1 MLDLTI
7 ESKDKNRIA
16 EIENAYNTSIK
27 DTIDISDF
35 VKMMKKNLNN
45 SEIGM
50 SGMNIVIKDKD
61 SNKVVAKILI

>member
-7 ESKDKNRIA
+7 ESKDKNRIK
-16 EIENAYNTSIK
+16 EIEKAYENSIK

-35 VKMMKKNLNN
+35 VKILKKNLNN
-45 SEIGM
+45 SEIAM
-50 SGMNIVIKDKD
+50 SGMNIIIKDKD